1 MKNLLLVTLLSLLF
15 GCTNE
20 YVLQANLSLVNDKLM
35 IKTDEMGNN
44 FNTRI
49 ISVDYLAINKSNDSI
64 FIPIGDSYENSI
76 IVKIKSRDSLRTT
89 FLRTRC
95 CSFHRNDWEQ
105 YIFAPEDSIINFLFD
120 FQIYSEN
127 SNDNEWLQKVS
138 TKELVSKLEIN
149 MNKPMQGKNTDRIP
163 DIIFNNDTNGILIN
177 PIIRVN
183 KDTFNGEARDAC
195 RH

>member
-1 MKNLLLVTLLSLLF
+1 MKKLIIAILVFLLF

-76 IVKIKSRDSLRTT
+76 IVKIKSRDSLRQR
-89 FLRTRC
+89 F
-95 CSFHRNDWEQ
+95 
-105 YIFAPEDSIINFLFD
+105 
-120 FQIYSEN
+120 
-127 SNDNEWLQKVS
+127 
-138 TKELVSKLEIN
+138 
-149 MNKPMQGKNTDRIP
+149 
-163 DIIFNNDTNGILIN
+163 
-177 PIIRVN
+177 
-183 KDTFNGEARDAC
+183 
-195 RH
+195 